1 MYFIIVL
8 SFVKILVEQ
17 VAMTA
22 GAIIF
27 WIVQIFVLFMGIS
40 IGHSY
45 LRFKLRREENR
56 KKEIELK
63 LLEKRTEILQEGR
76 NIARDLEELL
86 YKAKVQ
92 QEINDII
99 RKDESL

>member
-1 MYFIIVL
+1 
-8 SFVKILVEQ
+8 
-17 VAMTA
+17 MTA

-63 LLEKRTEILQEGR
+63 LLEKRTEILQESR
-76 NIARDLEELL
+76 TIAHDLEELL
-86 YKAKVQ
+86 YKTKVQ

>member
-1 MYFIIVL
+1 
-8 SFVKILVEQ
+8 
-17 VAMTA
+17 MTA
-22 GAIIF
+22 GTIIF

-56 KKEIELK
+56 KKELELK
-63 LLEKRTEILQEGR
+63 LLEKRTEILQESR
-76 NIARDLEELL
+76 NIAHELEELL